1 MSKKIILFDF
11 GGTLDTN
18 GIHWSEYFRDLY
30 KKFGIKVRYED
41 YRKAFIESDNILSKT
56 VCKDMSYKETLKEG
70 LRLQFEYL
78 SKNALNKKLFTPI
91 LVEKMI
97 DSCYACVN
105 GTISYTREILNSFQ
119 GEFKLGLI
127 SNFYGNLAVVLAEFD
142 LGNVFDAVID
152 SAIYGIAKPDERI
165 FKAAI
170 SEMRGTPESSI
181 MVGDSYGQDIVPA
194 KTLGFTTIWLDGR
207 SWTRPEDIS
216 KADFIIHS
224 IKELPLLVSKHF
236 LN

>member
-1 MSKKIILFDF
+1 MNKKIILFDF

-30 KKFGIKVRYED
+30 KKFGIKVRYEN
-41 YRKAFIESDNILSKT
+41 YRKAFIESDRILSSN
-56 VCKDMSYKETLKEG
+56 VRKDMTYKETLKEQ

-78 SKNALNKKLFTPI
+78 NRNSKIKKSFTPVLI
-91 LVEKMI
+91 EKMI

-105 GTISYTREILNSFQ
+105 GTISYTREILKSFQ
-119 GEFKLGLI
+119 GDFKLGVI
-127 SNFYGNLAVVLAEFD
+127 SNFYGNLTVVLAEFD
-142 LGNVFDAVID
+142 LKNVFDSVID
-152 SAIYGIAKPDERI
+152 SAVFGITKPDERI

-170 SEMRGTPESSI
+170 TEMRGTPESAVMI
-181 MVGDSYGQDIVPA
+181 GDSYGQDIVPA
-194 KTLGFTTIWLDGR
+194 KTLGLSTVWLDGR
-207 SWTRPEDIS
+207 SWTRPGDTS